1 MPIVVLLAVVLLACR
16 HHAMT
21 RDASVREIAMI
32 LRRGFVFACLLVAMT
47 GAAFAA
53 EPSARDF
60 LNGIY
65 AAYKGKNAK
74 GVSLD
79 NHAAY
84 ARYFTPALA
93 KLIEDDAAAAAKVG
107 DVPSLE
113 GDPFIDAQDWKI
125 NGFTIAVKDTGPD
138 KALGTVTFKS
148 LKESKSVELDLV
160 KLRQGWRIDEIST
173 KTGSLRD
180 LFKKK

>member
-1 MPIVVLLAVVLLACR
+1 MAPSCDDAPRIGWES
-16 HHAMT
+16 AM
-21 RDASVREIAMI
+21 VM
-32 LRRGFVFACLLVAMT
+32 RRGFVFALLLVMT

-53 EPSARDF
+53 EPSAQNF

-65 AAYKGKNAK
+65 AAYKGKNSK
-74 GVSLD
+74 GVPLD

-93 KLIEDDAAAAAKVG
+93 KLIEDDAAAAAKAG
-107 DVPSLE
+107 DIPTLE
-113 GDPFIDAQDWKI
+113 GDPFIDAQDWQI
-125 NGFTIAVKDTGPD
+125 NGLTIAVKETGPD
-138 KALGTVTFKS
+138 KALGIVKFKNV
-148 LKESKSVELDLV
+148 KESMAVELDLV
-160 KLRQGWRIDEIST
+160 KLKEGWRIDEIRT

>member
-1 MPIVVLLAVVLLACR
+1 MV
-16 HHAMT
+16 
-21 RDASVREIAMI
+21 
-32 LRRGFVFACLLVAMT
+32 LRRGFVFALLLIAMT
-47 GAAFAA
+47 GVAFAA
-53 EPSARDF
+53 EQTAQSF

-65 AAYKGKNAK
+65 SAYKGKNSK
-74 GVSLD
+74 GVPLD

-84 ARYFTPALA
+84 ARYFTPALV

-113 GDPFIDAQDWKI
+113 GDPFIDAQDWQI
-125 NGFTIAVKDTGPD
+125 NSFAITVKDTGPD
-138 KALGTVTFKS
+138 KALGTVKFKNV
-148 LKESKSVELDLV
+148 KESMAVELDLM
-160 KLRQGWRIDEIST
+160 KLEEGWRIDEIRT

>member
-1 MPIVVLLAVVLLACR
+1 MV
-16 HHAMT
+16 
-21 RDASVREIAMI
+21 
-32 LRRGFVFACLLVAMT
+32 LRRGFVFALLLVAMP

-53 EPSARDF
+53 EPSAQNF

-65 AAYKGKNAK
+65 SAYKGKNSK
-74 GVSLD
+74 GIPLN

-84 ARYFTPALA
+84 ARYFTPELT
-93 KLIEDDAAAAAKVG
+93 KLIEDDATAAAKVG

-113 GDPFIDAQDWKI
+113 GDPFIDAQDWQI
-125 NGFTIAVKDTGPD
+125 NSFTIAVKDAGPD
-138 KALGTVTFKS
+138 KALGTVKFNN
-148 LKESKSVELDLV
+148 LKENMAVELDLV
-160 KLRQGWRIDEIST
+160 KLKEGWRIDEIRT

>member
-1 MPIVVLLAVVLLACR
+1 MV
-16 HHAMT
+16 M
-21 RDASVREIAMI
+21 
-32 LRRGFVFACLLVAMT
+32 RRGFLLGLLLVAMT
-47 GAAFAA
+47 GEAFAA
-53 EPSARDF
+53 EQTARDF

-65 AAYKGKNAK
+65 AAYKGKNSK
-74 GVSLD
+74 GIPLG

-113 GDPFIDAQDWKI
+113 GDPFIDAQDWQI
-125 NGFTIAVKDTGPD
+125 NSFTIAVKDTGPD
-138 KALGTVTFKS
+138 KALGTVKFNN
-148 LKESKSVELDLV
+148 LKENMAVDLDLV
-160 KLRQGWRIDEIST
+160 KLKDGWRIDEIRT

>member
-1 MPIVVLLAVVLLACR
+1 VLLAMPPSCD
-16 HHAMT
+16 
-21 RDASVREIAMI
+21 DARRIGEEIAMMTI
-32 LRRGFVFACLLVAMT
+32 LRRGFVFALLLATT

-65 AAYKGKNAK
+65 SAYKGKNSK
-74 GVSLD
+74 GVSLSND
-79 NHAAY
+79 AAH

-93 KLIEDDAAAAAKVG
+93 KLIEDDAADAAKAG

-113 GDPFIDAQDWKI
+113 GDPFIDAQDWQI
-125 NGFTIAVKDTGPD
+125 NSFAIAVKETGPD
-138 KALGTVTFKS
+138 KALGTVTFKN
-148 LKESKSVELDLV
+148 LKENMAVELDL
-160 KLRQGWRIDEIST
+160 KLKEGWRIDEIRT

>member
-1 MPIVVLLAVVLLACR
+1 
-16 HHAMT
+16 
-21 RDASVREIAMI
+21 MI
-32 LRRGFVFACLLVAMT
+32 LRRGFVCACLLLATT
-47 GAAFAA
+47 GAVFAA

-93 KLIEDDAAAAAKVG
+93 KLIEDDAAAAAKNG
-107 DVPSLE
+107 DIPNLE
-113 GDPFIDAQDWKI
+113 GDPFIDGQDWQI
-125 NGFTIAVKDTGPD
+125 NSFTIAVKDTGPD
-138 KALGTVTFKS
+138 KALGTVTFKN
-148 LKESKSVELDLV
+148 LKENMAVELDLV
-160 KLRQGWRIDEIST
+160 KLKEGWRIDEIRT

>member
-1 MPIVVLLAVVLLACR
+1 MV
-16 HHAMT
+16 
-21 RDASVREIAMI
+21 
-32 LRRGFVFACLLVAMT
+32 LRRGFVFALLLVAMT
-47 GAAFAA
+47 GAALAA

-60 LNGIY
+60 LNAIY
-65 AAYKGKNAK
+65 SVYKGKNSK
-74 GVSLD
+74 GIPLN

-107 DVPSLE
+107 DVPNLE
-113 GDPFIDAQDWKI
+113 GDPFIDAQDWQI
-125 NGFTIAVKDTGPD
+125 NSFAITVKDTGPD
-138 KALGTVTFKS
+138 KALGTVKFNN
-148 LKESKSVELDLV
+148 LKENMAVELDLV
-160 KLRQGWRIDEIST
+160 KLKEGWRIDEIRT